1 MSAGHERAAAAREP
15 GSVRVAITGLGAVT
29 PVGGD
34 VASTWK
40 AMVAGRSGVGP
51 ITTFDASTFPIRIGA
66 MVNDFE
72 LEPYLPDPRMGR
84 HLSRAA
90 GFGFAAADQAIR
102 HADAAGAY
110 APDEC
115 GIAMG
120 ASAGRPEEQELAEVM
135 AAYQRSDGHDV
146 IPQAPTSLL
155 LRQQNVG
162 AEAVARRWHLEGPM
176 IGVSTACSAST
187 HAIGEAFRHIQDGD
201 AKLMVAGGYDSLTTW
216 LDVLGFTLL
225 GALADAYN
233 DDPERASRPFD
244 RDRVGFVLGEGAAV
258 LVLEDLESARAR
270 GADVLAELVGYGS
283 SLNAYRITDAPPD
296 GSGPI
301 LSMASALQDAGLG
314 PADIDCIVA
323 HGTSTPGNDVCE
335 TVAIREV
342 FGPDAYRVAV
352 TAPKSMAGHLTAASG
367 ALNMLIGVLAIQTST
382 VPPTIN
388 LDTPDPKLDLD
399 YVPNVAR
406 QMEVRAVVANAFAF
420 GGTNGTLVLRRAGGE
435 S

>member
-1 MSAGHERAAAAREP
+1 MTA
-15 GSVRVAITGLGAVT
+15 RVAVTGLGAVT
-29 PVGGD
+29 PVGND
-34 VASTWK
+34 VDSTWRS
-40 AMVAGRSGVGP
+40 MVAGRSGVGP
-51 ITTFDASTFPIRIGA
+51 ISTFDASTFPIRIA
-66 MVNDFE
+66 ASVKDFD
-72 LEPYLPDPRMGR
+72 LRPYLPDPRYGR

-90 GFGFAAADQAIR
+90 GFGFAAADQAMR
-102 HADAAGAY
+102 QAGAAGAY
-110 APDEC
+110 APEER

-120 ASAGRPEEQELAEVM
+120 ASAGRPEEQELVEVM
-135 AAYQRSDGHDV
+135 AAYQRSGGHDV

-162 AEAVARRWHLEGPM
+162 VEAVARRWRLEGPM

-187 HAIGEAFRHIQDGD
+187 HAIGEAFRQVQEGD

-225 GALADAYN
+225 GALAAGYN
-233 DDPERASRPFD
+233 DDPEHASRPFD
-244 RDRVGFVLGEGAAV
+244 RDRVGFVLGEGAVA
-258 LVLEDLESARAR
+258 LVLEDLDAARER
-270 GADVLAELVGYGS
+270 GAEVLAELVGYGS

-301 LSMASALQDAGLG
+301 LSMASALADAGLT
-314 PADIDCIVA
+314 PSDVDCIVS

-352 TAPKSMAGHLTAASG
+352 SSPKSMTGHLTAASG
-367 ALNMLIGVLAIQTST
+367 ALNALVGVRAIQTGT

-388 LDTPDPKLDLD
+388 LQNPDPKLDLD
-399 YVPNVAR
+399 YVPNRAR
-406 QMEVRAVVANAFAF
+406 DMEVRAVLANAFAF
-420 GGTNGTLVLRRAGGE
+420 GGTNGSLVLRRPAGDE
-435 S
+435 R

>member
-1 MSAGHERAAAAREP
+1 M
-15 GSVRVAITGLGAVT
+15 RVVITGLGAVT

-34 VASTWK
+34 VATTWET
-40 AMVAGRSGVGP
+40 MVAGRSGVRP
-51 ITTFDASTFPIRIGA
+51 ITTFDASTFPIRIA
-66 MVNDFE
+66 ATVKDFE
-72 LEPYLPDPRMGR
+72 LGPYLPDPHMGR

-90 GFGFAAADQAIR
+90 GFGFAAADQAMR
-102 HADAAGAY
+102 HAGAAGVYPA
-110 APDEC
+110 DEC
-115 GIAMG
+115 GISMG

-146 IPQAPTSLL
+146 IPQSPTSLL

-162 AEAVARRWHLEGPM
+162 VEAVARRWHLEGPM

-187 HAIGEAFRHIQDGD
+187 HAIGEAYRHIQDGD

-225 GALADAYN
+225 GALAESYN

-244 RDRVGFVLGEGAAV
+244 RDRVGFVLGEGAVV
-258 LVLEDLESARAR
+258 LVLEDLESARRR
-270 GADVLAELVGYGS
+270 GAEVLAELVGYGS

-301 LSMASALQDAGLG
+301 LSMTSALEDAELR

-352 TAPKSMAGHLTAASG
+352 TAPKSMTGHLTAASG
-367 ALNMLIGVLAIQTST
+367 ALNVLVGVLAIRTGT
-382 VPPTIN
+382 IPPTIN
-388 LDTPDPKLDLD
+388 LDAPDPKLDLD

-406 QMEVRAVVANAFAF
+406 QTDVHAVLANAFAF
-420 GGTNGTLVLRRAGGE
+420 GGTNGSLVLRAAGGGP
-435 S
+435 